1 MLRYAVLG
9 SGSSGNSYVFTD
21 GTFSILIDQGFSVAE
36 LGRRLANF
44 SSPLSSIQ
52 GVFITHLHPD
62 HARGVGILARK
73 QRVSVY
79 MHEKTVVS
87 EPVLL
92 EKLNIPSHLLH
103 AVGVS
108 QCIEIGPFSLF
119 CFETSHDSTGSV
131 GWYLLYENQKIM
143 VLTDTGVTTLKHLE
157 LAKDADL
164 LFLEANYDEQMLEE
178 GPYPKFLKKRISGS
192 FGHLSN
198 TQALTFLSTSQ
209 FSGKHIYFIHLSD
222 INNSPEL
229 LQTAAHNTIQIPFTV
244 CRKGLWYG
252 PTWEEIS

>member
-21 GTFSILIDQGFSVAE
+21 GATSILIDQGFSVAE
-36 LGRRLANF
+36 LTRRLSHF
-44 SSPLSSIQ
+44 SIDISSIQ
-52 GVFITHLHPD
+52 SVFVTHLHPD

-73 QRVSVY
+73 RQVSVY

-119 CFETSHDSTGSV
+119 CFDTSHDSTGSV

-143 VLTDTGVTTLKHLE
+143 VLTDTGLTTFEHHE
-157 LAKDADL
+157 LAKEADL

-198 TQALTFLSTSQ
+198 TQALSFLSHSH

-222 INNSPEL
+222 INNNPDL
-229 LQTAAHNTIQIPFTV
+229 LQTVAHKTLLIPFTV
-244 CRKGLWYG
+244 CLKGRWYG
-252 PTWEEIS
+252 STWEELS